1 MQELDELTNRLRER
15 LHVTSSR
22 APFQSPVATETSHDQ
37 PTSND
42 VASRISPNLAVSSQ
56 PFASDS
62 LDDIQSA
69 PSKHESHMPGAL
81 IDNAVDQLVK
91 SVNREEGKES
101 AIVGGSTDK
110 TTSVYESALQNAR
123 QMLENI
129 NQHMYAGPEAG
140 TLTVSATYE
149 LTSAKDVTIAE
160 VCDDAG
166 ETPATVTRHAHFD
179 DDDADDTFGPFWNR
193 DNDYDDDDD
202 DDVNDDDVT
211 VVEARPLNDV
221 SSANFCNGLPDA
233 VLVRGQTTFTEFS
246 GGSSTT
252 QLSSSVTQLSVD
264 YGMDDDDYD
273 EFDHSGRPYASNA
286 FDNVGYLSNRSGA
299 YSRLNYNANSNAE
312 SAETGTHVASGD
324 NSANDPD
331 SEEEGKRAVAVNG
344 MRHTARNGMLKR
356 QGAED
361 GSCSSSDEEEERE
374 NRRGPANETSNDFN
388 RVNDYAEND
397 SRTVKVNG
405 INSVDISEHSS
416 KSSSNSQ
423 DSIHRQRPTTSS
435 IHGSEHSRRSSV
447 SSQGSRI
454 LDSLPSEVVKRN
466 DPDDVFSDDVID
478 RNGENG
484 ENTPSDSLSPD
495 RTHKK
500 PPASPK
506 QGKHD
511 TAYPFFQILAVI
523 PVDYLYLGA
532 GEFFAQN
539 I

>member
-1 MQELDELTNRLRER
+1 MRELDELTNRLRER

-42 VASRISPNLAVSSQ
+42 AASRISPNLAVSSQ

-110 TTSVYESALQNAR
+110 TMSVYESALQNAR

-129 NQHMYAGPEAG
+129 NQHMYAGPETG
-140 TLTVSATYE
+140 TLTISATYE

-160 VCDDAG
+160 VCDDAS
-166 ETPATVTRHAHFD
+166 ETPATVTRHAHFE
-179 DDDADDTFGPFWNR
+179 DDDADDTFGPFWSR
-193 DNDYDDDDD
+193 DDDYDDDDD
-202 DDVNDDDVT
+202 DDDDVT

-264 YGMDDDDYD
+264 YGMDDDD
-273 EFDHSGRPYASNA
+273 EFYNSGRTYASNA
-286 FDNVGYLSNRSGA
+286 FDNVGYFSNRSGA
-299 YSRLNYNANSNAE
+299 YSRLNYNVNSNAE
-312 SAETGTHVASGD
+312 SAETGTHVASRN
-324 NSANDPD
+324 NSANDPY
-331 SEEEGKRAVAVNG
+331 SEEEGKREVAMNG
-344 MRHTARNGMLKR
+344 SRHTAPNGMLKR

-374 NRRGPANETSNDFN
+374 NRRGQANETANDLS
-388 RVNDYAEND
+388 RVNDDAEND
-397 SRTVKVNG
+397 SHTVKVNG
-405 INSVDISEHSS
+405 INSVEHSCE
-416 KSSSNSQ
+416 SSSNSQ

-454 LDSLPSEVVKRN
+454 QDSLPSEIVKRN
-466 DPDDVFSDDVID
+466 HPDNVFSD
-478 RNGENG
+478 GEIESDDDIG
-484 ENTPSDSLSPD
+484 SVGNTPSDSLSPD
-495 RTHKK
+495 RTLKK

-511 TAYPFFQILAVI
+511 AAYPFFQIMAVYSSWLF
-523 PVDYLYLGA
+523 VSRCW
-532 GEFFAQN
+532 
-539 I
+539 